1 MKEAD
6 AFSSFEHG
14 AWQNVVKPYDDFF
27 GGLTTQCIEPLLDAV
42 GATKGT
48 RLLDVA
54 TGPGYVAAAA
64 AHRGA
69 EAVGLDF
76 SAAMVAEAATRHRNI
91 EFREGDAEDLP
102 FADSSFD
109 AVVISFGM
117 LHFPDPDRALKEAR
131 RVLRR
136 GGRIGFTVWAGPD
149 RALGFGLVVNA
160 IRAHGKLDVDLPQGP
175 PFFRFSDP
183 AECRRAL
190 AAAGFVESHVAEVKQ
205 NWRFASPAAWFDAIE
220 KSTVRTAALL
230 RAQTAD
236 ARSNIRAAVEHSGIS
251 YRRSDGT
258 IEVPMPAVLA
268 SARKP

>member
-1 MKEAD
+1 MKQAD
-6 AFSSFEHG
+6 AFSTFEHG
-14 AWQNVVKPYDDFF
+14 AWQKVVGPYDNFF
-27 GGLTTQCIEPLLDAV
+27 GRLTTQCIEPLLDAV
-42 GATKGT
+42 GAIKGT

-69 EAVGLDF
+69 KATGLDF
-76 SAAMVAEAATRHRNI
+76 SSAMVAEAARRYPSA
-91 EFREGDAEDLP
+91 EFREGDAQNLP
-102 FADSSFD
+102 FADASFD

-117 LHFPDPDRALKEAR
+117 LHFSDPDRALKEAH
-131 RVLRR
+131 RVLRP

-149 RALGFGLVVNA
+149 RALGLGLVVNA
-160 IRAHGKLDVDLPQGP
+160 IQAHGNLNVDLPQGP

-183 AECRRAL
+183 AECRRSL
-190 AAAGFVESHVAEVKQ
+190 AAAGFVEPHVAEVAQ
-205 NWRFASPAAWFDAIE
+205 NWRFASPAEWFDAIE

-230 RAQTAD
+230 RAQTTH
-236 ARSNIRAAVEHSGIS
+236 ARSNIRATVQQSGKS
-251 YRRSDGT
+251 HRHSDGT